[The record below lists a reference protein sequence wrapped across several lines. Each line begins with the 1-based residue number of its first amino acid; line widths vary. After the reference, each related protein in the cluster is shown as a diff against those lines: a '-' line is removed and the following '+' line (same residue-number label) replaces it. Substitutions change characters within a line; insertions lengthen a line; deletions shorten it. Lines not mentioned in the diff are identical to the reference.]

1 MADLLY
7 FILRYIPWWAVPACA
22 ISFQFANI
30 YFAKEMRKLA
40 WFFTF
45 SCVVSFFSL
54 IWYIYAGSPRNSV
67 WPIQKLLE
75 SL

>member
-1 MADLLY
+1 MVDVLH
-7 FILRYIPWWAVPACA
+7 FTLRYIPWWAVPALL

-45 SCVVSFFSL
+45 NCILSVAAL
-54 IWYIYAGSPRNSV
+54 AWYIYAGSPDRSV
-67 WPIQKLLE
+67 QLFQQFIG
-75 SL
+75 